1 MLTSVK
7 DLDVPVLCKEWF
19 AVNIIPSPTLMA
31 SLVPSASLCRIDWIF
46 FRFSVLTASLRALL
60 ENFAIHFFLSLILA
74 LPKESGVRHICKVF
88 WDASKGLPIKFIYV
102 SNI

>member
-7 DLDVPVLCKEWF
+7 DLDVPVLCKEGF
-19 AVNIIPSPTLMA
+19 AVNIIPSPMLMA
-31 SLVPSASLCRIDWIF
+31 NLVSSASLCRIDWILLF
-46 FRFSVLTASLRALL
+46 FSVPTASLQALL

-74 LPKESGVRHICKVF
+74 LPKESGVRHTCKVF

-102 SNI
+102 SDI